1 MKNNKTSLSSLLIL
15 SFIVFCLLGKKTQ
28 NKIIIKTKDLLSLND
43 TTRSTVSDSNGGG
56 NTSYIF
62 KKTRTQETKDY
73 FEEIALNTE
82 WNGKRDFAFKWK
94 KNIKIYV
101 YGEKT
106 STLLSE
112 LNDIVSELNDIITT
126 IDIEVVSNHSDANLF
141 IYLGSYEDF
150 WNYYPEL
157 NKDLLVHNFGYFQV
171 SNLSAI
177 MYVDTYRANETEQR
191 HLLREELTQSL
202 GLFNDSYKYP
212 ESIFYQGWT
221 TTTEYAPI
229 DIELIEMLY
238 NE

>member
-1 MKNNKTSLSSLLIL
+1 MKNISLSSLLIVIFFIFYL
-15 SFIVFCLLGKKTQ
+15 SNKKT
-28 NKIIIKTKDLLSLND
+28 KDTVIPKTKDLLSLND
-43 TTRSTVSDSNGGG
+43 TTRSTVSDSKGGG
-56 NTSYIF
+56 NTSDIS
-62 KKTRTQETKDY
+62 KKTRTQEVKDY

-82 WNGKRDFAFKWK
+82 WNGKRDFAFKWE
-94 KNIKIYV
+94 KNVKIYV

-106 STLLSE
+106 TNLLSE
-112 LNDIVSELNDIITT
+112 INDIVSELNDIITT
-126 IDIEVVSNHSDANLF
+126 IDIEVVSNYDEANLF

-157 NKDLLVHNFGYFQV
+157 NKDILVHNFGYFQV
-171 SNLSAI
+171 STVYGK
-177 MYVDTYRANETEQR
+177 MYVDTYRANEIEQR